1 VELQVLG
8 RHLVVDVDDEQV
20 VEWIGDHWD
29 FPATAQALDAEFT
42 IEVTA
47 GRSSASPDL
56 TVDEPE
62 GVVTL
67 TLTGDGAVIG
77 IVGTPFRA
85 WNPLYRTITEAILAS
100 GVILLHAAVI
110 TRGDRTLALCAPSGV
125 GKSTTAMAAAAS
137 GWTPI
142 AEDLAWLDPTTL
154 GIFGGDRRINL
165 REPSLRVLGELHP
178 GIDPGRPGRLKYE
191 VSYDQLGGRVW
202 TSTLT
207 DVVDLRRDLDAASA
221 WTDLD
226 RAETVMTLLRS
237 TGVPALAGNRDR
249 LSATIGS
256 VARQLRGSRLLIGS
270 TPLPL

>member
-1 VELQVLG
+1 MELRVLG
-8 RHLVVDVDDEQV
+8 RRLVVHVDDHDV
-20 VEWIGDHWD
+20 LHWIAEYWD
-29 FPATAQALDAEFT
+29 FPATARALDAEFT

-56 TVDEPE
+56 TFDEPD

-67 TLTGDGAVIG
+67 TLAGEGATIG
-77 IVGTPFRA
+77 IAGTPFRA
-85 WNPLYRTITEAILAS
+85 WSRLYQAIGEAMLAS
-100 GVILLHAAVI
+100 GVLLLHAAVI
-110 TRGDRTLALCAPSGV
+110 TRGDRTMALCAPSGV

-137 GWTPI
+137 GWTPL

-154 GIFGGDRRINL
+154 LILGGDRRINL
-165 REPSLRVLGELHP
+165 REPSLPILGELHP

-207 DVVDLRRDLDAASA
+207 DVVDLRRNSGAESA
-221 WTDLD
+221 WSDLD
-226 RAETVMTLLRS
+226 RAETVMTLLRA
-237 TGVPALAGNRDR
+237 TGAPELAANRNR
-249 LSATIGS
+249 LSAQLAT
-256 VARQLRGSRLLIGS
+256 VAQRLRGSRLLIGS